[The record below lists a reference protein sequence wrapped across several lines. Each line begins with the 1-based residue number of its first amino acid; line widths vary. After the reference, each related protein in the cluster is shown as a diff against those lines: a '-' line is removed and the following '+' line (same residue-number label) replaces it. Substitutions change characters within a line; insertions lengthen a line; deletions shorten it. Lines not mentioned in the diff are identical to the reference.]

1 MGSKSVEMANKVPL
15 ITGYFWVIKVL
26 STTVGET
33 FADWI
38 NNSLG
43 LGLTKTSF
51 LIFMVLIGFLILQFR
66 DLEYRAIHYWEVVVF
81 MSIAGTLFTDNLTDN
96 LKVSLTLSTLFF
108 GLLLAVTFFIWNYE
122 EKTLSIKEIN
132 TRRREVFYWIV
143 ILLTFALGTASG
155 DLIAEKIDLG
165 YGKTFLLFVGIVT
178 AILALWRMKL
188 INNILTFWLCYIMT
202 RPLGAASGDFLSQA
216 KSDGGIGLG
225 TEITSI
231 TYLILIIGFVTYLH
245 LRKVD
250 VIK

>member
-1 MGSKSVEMANKVPL
+1 MDA
-15 ITGYFWVIKVL
+15 
-26 STTVGET
+26 
-33 FADWI
+33 
-38 NNSLG
+38 
-43 LGLTKTSF
+43 
-51 LIFMVLIGFLILQFR
+51 
-66 DLEYRAIHYWEVVVF
+66 
-81 MSIAGTLFTDNLTDN
+81 IAGTLFTDNLTDN
-96 LKVSLTLSTLFF
+96 LKVSLTLSTLIF

-216 KSDGGIGLG
+216 KSHGGIGLG

>member
-1 MGSKSVEMANKVPL
+1 MRVPAIDTSTDRTAVALVEDGKVIASRFHEDPLAHGEALAKIVSEIKPSLEKLDLVAIGMGPGPF
-15 ITGYFWVIKVL
+15 TGLRSGIAFAQSFALARGISWVGVSSLDALAKQF
-26 STTVGET
+26 VGNE
-33 FADWI
+33 
-38 NNSLG
+38 
-43 LGLTKTSF
+43 
-51 LIFMVLIGFLILQFR
+51 
-66 DLEYRAIHYWEVVVF
+66 
-81 MSIAGTLFTDNLTDN
+81 
-96 LKVSLTLSTLFF
+96 
-108 GLLLAVTFFIWNYE
+108 FIVHVDA
-122 EKTLSIKEIN
+122 
-132 TRRREVFYWIV
+132 RRREVFYWIV

-178 AILALWRMKL
+178 AILALWKMKL